1 MEKLLYSDILK
12 RKRSKTDIERNKNI
26 DNNPTLNNNR
36 RTKGTEHQ
44 KQRGK
49 TTITISFVYK
59 SKLGER
65 I

>member
-12 RKRSKTDIERNKNI
+12 RKRSKNDIERKKNI

-36 RTKGTEHQ
+36 TTKGTEHQ

-49 TTITISFVYK
+49 TTITI
-59 SKLGER
+59 
-65 I
+65 